1 MKTLEAIAPYVFFGA
16 VFFGAVIFG
25 SAIAAVRAAYKR
37 GWSEG
42 YIYRARNGRPVLK
55 PTNVAHGVR
64 WPEPPESPSLN

>member
-37 GWSEG
+37 GKQDGWDE
-42 YIYRARNGRPVLK
+42 RNQIGSPVIRIRRK
-55 PTNVAHGVR
+55 
-64 WPEPPESPSLN
+64 